1 MTTILIVEKSGS
13 IKELSVKQ
21 NIVREELYKK
31 CSFRKKDGFEKRT
44 TWKVK
49 VKQEHIQIELWSR
62 DTGSHGK
69 ENKYDFPP
77 PIDTQL
83 YFGNCALVRIKDNAI
98 VDLSKE
104 RWLKVYEILFGG
116 FEDLDNSEDESED
129 ELASVP
135 KSMKTKSGYLKD
147 GFVID
152 TTSDDEKDDDDNDE
166 EDDEEDDDD
175 NEDYNEDD
183 NEDYNEDDEE
193 EDEDDE
199 EEDEDDEE
207 EEEDECE
214 NYCELSE
221 EEYDYSDE

>member
-21 NIVREELYKK
+21 VVREELYKK

-49 VKQEHIQIELWSR
+49 VKQENVQIELWSR
-62 DTGSHGK
+62 DKGSHGK

-83 YFGNCALVRIKDNAI
+83 YFGNCALVRIKDNTI

-104 RWLKVYEILFGG
+104 LWLKVYEILFGG
-116 FEDLDNSEDESED
+116 FEDLDNSEEESED

-135 KSMKTKSGYLKD
+135 KSMKTKNGYLKD

-152 TTSDDEKDDDDNDE
+152 TTSDDDEKDEDYEEDDEEEENYNDE
-166 EDDEEDDDD
+166 EDDDEDDEEEDEE
-175 NEDYNEDD
+175 EDED
-183 NEDYNEDDEE
+183 DDEE

-199 EEDEDDEE
+199 EDDEE
-207 EEEDECE
+207 ECE